1 MRARGFTDFG
11 RTSGVDAVRH
21 LGGVN
26 SPVLEPGITFPS
38 IDSHGAPPQHQRVRG
53 RTGPAPHDQLR
64 GTGRCGRWLSQPG
77 RDVQRPRRVGRV
89 LRQSGIHRGAG
100 EDHGRRHGAPQQ
112 GGLELHLSVCD
123 KGVDDD
129 QNILM
134 DFASNK
140 YPGHTHASFVV
151 PNVAAARTYLEGQGI
166 AISGDRTRAG
176 KLYAVFARDPDRT
189 TLEFER
195 NHGEVSIC
203 RRLSPISF
211 VDVFSIVGSRRTWW

>member
-1 MRARGFTDFG
+1 MAHPPNISVYEGEPAQLPTISSAEPAVVVAGFHSLAVTCSDRAVSAAFYGKVGFTAVPEK
-11 RTSGVDAVRH
+11 TTDAV
-21 LGGVN
+21 
-26 SPVLEPGITFPS
+26 T
-38 IDSHGAPPQHQRVRG
+38 
-53 RTGPAPHDQLR
+53 
-64 GTGRCGRWLSQPG
+64 
-77 RDVQRPRRVGRV
+77 V
-89 LRQSGIHRGAG
+89 LRNK
-100 EDHGRRHGAPQQ
+100 